1 VGTRRVRFA
10 SACGVAFAMLALAGC
25 SSSTPEAPQIE
36 GKTPADYRDEM
47 DKKISRPLGDPPP
60 KGKKGADGGRR

>member
-1 VGTRRVRFA
+1 MGMRRIRFA
-10 SACGVAFAMLALAGC
+10 SVCGIGLAMLAIAGC

-36 GKTPADYRDEM
+36 GKSPADYREEM

-60 KGKKGADGGRR
+60 KGKKGGDAGRR